1 MRKYQ
6 SYKIKEENNMKNK
19 TAKILLAALTAATLT
34 SMPVMAADASDYILL
49 LPKTE
54 GVTYE
59 MAQDHVADQY
69 SNDQYTVLL
78 YKEGETVDLTVS
90 GATDFVIK
98 DAMDSDTTDYA
109 ASETDGKVSFTMPAE
124 DLSLSVNNVSEEAV
138 AAAKAAE
145 TESETQ
151 AQSETEA
158 VQELNQGGSSQ
169 AVPSD
174 IRIASA
180 RVNVRESADSNANKI
195 AVLTPGQRVRVL
207 SEENGWT
214 RLQYVDENK
223 NLVEGSVKSD
233 YLTDASA
240 LYTAKAN
247 VNVRGHRRS
256 ARRAGRPR
264 GEGHILHRGQSH
276 RRRRRRPRKARSSR
290 RPSDMLALVRPRGGR
305 RSKREPRLH
314 DA

>member
-1 MRKYQ
+1 
-6 SYKIKEENNMKNK
+6 MKNK
-19 TAKILLAALTAATLT
+19 TAKILLAALTAASLT

-90 GATDFVIK
+90 GTADFVIK

-138 AAAKAAE
+138 AAAKAAAE
-145 TESETQ
+145 TETETQ

-158 VQELNQGGSSQ
+158 AQELNQGGSSQ

-174 IRIASA
+174 IRIAST
-180 RVNVRESADSNANKI
+180 RVNVRESADTNANKI

-223 NLVEGSVKSD
+223 NLVEGSVKTD
-233 YLTDASA
+233 YLTNTSA

-247 VNVRGHRRS
+247 VNVRAS
-256 ARRAGRPR
+256 ASEKAEKLGKAEK
-264 GEGHILHRGQSH
+264 GSEIVVIENGQDGWAKVCYVSGNTVKDGFIKADYLEQEAA
-276 RRRRRRPRKARSSR
+276 PEIDELLRK
-290 RPSDMLALVRPRGGR
+290 
-305 RSKREPRLH
+305 
-314 DA
+314 

>member
-1 MRKYQ
+1 
-6 SYKIKEENNMKNK
+6 MKNK
-19 TAKILLAALTAATLT
+19 TAKILLAALTAASLT

-90 GATDFVIK
+90 GTTDFVIK

-124 DLSLSVNNVSEEAV
+124 DLSLSVNNVSEESV
-138 AAAKAAE
+138 AAAKAAAE
-145 TESETQ
+145 TETETQ

-158 VQELNQGGSSQ
+158 AQELDQGGASQ

-174 IRIASA
+174 IRIAST
-180 RVNVRESADSNANKI
+180 RVNVRETADTNANKI

-214 RLQYVDENK
+214 RLQYVDKNK

-233 YLTDASA
+233 YLTNTSA

-247 VNVRGHRRS
+247 VNVRAS
-256 ARRAGRPR
+256 ASEKAEKLGKAEK
-264 GEGHILHRGQSH
+264 GSEVVVIENGQDRWAKVCYVSGNAVKDGFIKADYLEQEAA
-276 RRRRRRPRKARSSR
+276 PEIDELLRK
-290 RPSDMLALVRPRGGR
+290 
-305 RSKREPRLH
+305 
-314 DA
+314 

>member
-1 MRKYQ
+1 
-6 SYKIKEENNMKNK
+6 MKNK
-19 TAKILLAALTAATLT
+19 TAKILLAALTAASLT

-69 SNDQYTVLL
+69 SNDQYAVLL

-90 GATDFVIK
+90 GTTDFVIK

-124 DLSLSVNNVSEEAV
+124 DLSLSVNNVSEESV
-138 AAAKAAE
+138 AAAKAAAE
-145 TESETQ
+145 TETETQ

-158 VQELNQGGSSQ
+158 AQELDQGGASQ

-174 IRIASA
+174 IRIAST
-180 RVNVRESADSNANKI
+180 RVNVRETADTNANKI

-214 RLQYVDENK
+214 RLQYVDKNK

-233 YLTDASA
+233 YLTNTSA

-247 VNVRGHRRS
+247 VNVRAS
-256 ARRAGRPR
+256 ASEKAEKLGKAEK
-264 GEGHILHRGQSH
+264 GSEVVVIENGQDGWAKVCYVSGNAVKDGFIKADYLEQEAA
-276 RRRRRRPRKARSSR
+276 PEIDELLRK
-290 RPSDMLALVRPRGGR
+290 
-305 RSKREPRLH
+305 
-314 DA
+314 

>member
-1 MRKYQ
+1 
-6 SYKIKEENNMKNK
+6 MKNK
-19 TAKILLAALTAATLT
+19 TAKILLAALTAASLT

-90 GATDFVIK
+90 GTTDFVIK

-124 DLSLSVNNVSEEAV
+124 DLSLSVNNVSEESV
-138 AAAKAAE
+138 AAAKAASE
-145 TESETQ
+145 TETETQ

-158 VQELNQGGSSQ
+158 AQELDQGGASQ

-174 IRIASA
+174 IRIAST
-180 RVNVRESADSNANKI
+180 RVNVRETADTNANKI
-195 AVLTPGQRVRVL
+195 AVLTPSQRVRVL

-214 RLQYVDENK
+214 RLQYVDKNK
-223 NLVEGSVKSD
+223 KLVEGSVKSD
-233 YLTDASA
+233 YLTNTSA

-247 VNVRGHRRS
+247 VNVRAS
-256 ARRAGRPR
+256 ASEKAEKLGKAEK
-264 GEGHILHRGQSH
+264 GSEVVVIENGQDGWAKVCYVSGNTVKDGFIKVDYLEQEVA
-276 RRRRRRPRKARSSR
+276 PEIDDLLRK
-290 RPSDMLALVRPRGGR
+290 
-305 RSKREPRLH
+305 
-314 DA
+314 

>member
-1 MRKYQ
+1 
-6 SYKIKEENNMKNK
+6 MKNK
-19 TAKILLAALTAATLT
+19 TAKILLAALTAASLT

-90 GATDFVIK
+90 GTTDFVIK

-124 DLSLSVNNVSEEAV
+124 DLSLSVNNVSEESV
-138 AAAKAAE
+138 AAAKAAAE
-145 TESETQ
+145 TETETQ

-158 VQELNQGGSSQ
+158 AQELDQGGASQ

-174 IRIASA
+174 IRITST
-180 RVNVRESADSNANKI
+180 RVNVRETADTNANKI

-214 RLQYVDENK
+214 RLQYVDKNK

-233 YLTDASA
+233 YLTNTSA

-247 VNVRGHRRS
+247 VNVRAS
-256 ARRAGRPR
+256 ASEKAEKLGKAEK
-264 GEGHILHRGQSH
+264 GSEVVVIENGQDGWAKVSYVSGNTVKDGFIKVDYLEQEAA
-276 RRRRRRPRKARSSR
+276 PEIDDLLRK
-290 RPSDMLALVRPRGGR
+290 
-305 RSKREPRLH
+305 
-314 DA
+314 

>member
-1 MRKYQ
+1 
-6 SYKIKEENNMKNK
+6 MKNK

-90 GATDFVIK
+90 GTTDFVIK

-124 DLSLSVNNVSEEAV
+124 DLSLSVNNVSEESV
-138 AAAKAAE
+138 AAAKAAAE
-145 TESETQ
+145 TETETQ

-158 VQELNQGGSSQ
+158 AQELDQGGTSQ

-174 IRIASA
+174 IRIAST

-247 VNVRGHRRS
+247 VNVRAS
-256 ARRAGRPR
+256 ASEKAEKLGKTEK
-264 GEGHILHRGQSH
+264 GSEVVVIENGQDGWAKVRYVSGNTVKDGFIKADYLEQEAA
-276 RRRRRRPRKARSSR
+276 PEIDELLRK
-290 RPSDMLALVRPRGGR
+290 
-305 RSKREPRLH
+305 
-314 DA
+314 

>member
-1 MRKYQ
+1 
-6 SYKIKEENNMKNK
+6 MKNK
-19 TAKILLAALTAATLT
+19 TAKILLAALTAASLT

-90 GATDFVIK
+90 GTTDFVIK

-124 DLSLSVNNVSEEAV
+124 DLSLSVNNVSEESV
-138 AAAKAAE
+138 AAAKAAAE
-145 TESETQ
+145 TETETQ

-158 VQELNQGGSSQ
+158 AQELDQGGASQ

-174 IRIASA
+174 IRIAST
-180 RVNVRESADSNANKI
+180 RVNVRESADTNANKI

-223 NLVEGSVKSD
+223 NLVEGSVKSN
-233 YLTDASA
+233 YLTNTSA

-247 VNVRGHRRS
+247 VNVRAS
-256 ARRAGRPR
+256 ASEKAEKLGKAEK
-264 GEGHILHRGQSH
+264 GSEVVVIENGQDGWAKVCYVSGNTVKDGFIKADYLEQEAA
-276 RRRRRRPRKARSSR
+276 PEIDELLRK
-290 RPSDMLALVRPRGGR
+290 
-305 RSKREPRLH
+305 
-314 DA
+314 

>member
-1 MRKYQ
+1 
-6 SYKIKEENNMKNK
+6 MKNK
-19 TAKILLAALTAATLT
+19 TAKILLAALTAASLT

-90 GATDFVIK
+90 GTTDFVIK

-124 DLSLSVNNVSEEAV
+124 DLSLSVNNVSEESV
-138 AAAKAAE
+138 AAAKAAAE
-145 TESETQ
+145 TETETQ

-158 VQELNQGGSSQ
+158 AQELDQGGASQ

-174 IRIASA
+174 IRIAST

-247 VNVRGHRRS
+247 VNVRAS
-256 ARRAGRPR
+256 ASEKAEKLGKTEK
-264 GEGHILHRGQSH
+264 GSEVVVIENGQDGWAKVRYVSGNTVKDGFIKADYLEQEAA
-276 RRRRRRPRKARSSR
+276 PEIDELLRK
-290 RPSDMLALVRPRGGR
+290 
-305 RSKREPRLH
+305 
-314 DA
+314 

>member
-1 MRKYQ
+1 
-6 SYKIKEENNMKNK
+6 MKNK
-19 TAKILLAALTAATLT
+19 TAKILLAALTAASLT

-90 GATDFVIK
+90 GTTDFVIK

-109 ASETDGKVSFTMPAE
+109 ASETDGKVSFTMPTE
-124 DLSLSVNNVSEEAV
+124 DLSLSVNNVSEESV
-138 AAAKAAE
+138 AAAKAAAE
-145 TESETQ
+145 TETETQ

-158 VQELNQGGSSQ
+158 AQELDQGGASQ

-174 IRIASA
+174 IRIAST
-180 RVNVRESADSNANKI
+180 RVNVRESADANANKI

-233 YLTDASA
+233 YLTNTSA

-247 VNVRGHRRS
+247 VNVRAS
-256 ARRAGRPR
+256 ASEKAEKLGKAEK
-264 GEGHILHRGQSH
+264 GSEVVVIENGQDGWAKVCYVSGNTVKDGFIKADYLEQEAA
-276 RRRRRRPRKARSSR
+276 PEIDELLRK
-290 RPSDMLALVRPRGGR
+290 
-305 RSKREPRLH
+305 
-314 DA
+314 

>member
-1 MRKYQ
+1 
-6 SYKIKEENNMKNK
+6 MKNK
-19 TAKILLAALTAATLT
+19 TAKILLAALTAASLT

-69 SNDQYTVLL
+69 SNNQYTVLL

-90 GATDFVIK
+90 GATDFAIK

-138 AAAKAAE
+138 AAAKAASE
-145 TESETQ
+145 TETETQ

-158 VQELNQGGSSQ
+158 AQELNQGGSSQ

-174 IRIASA
+174 IRIAST
-180 RVNVRESADSNANKI
+180 RVNVRESADTNANKI

-233 YLTDASA
+233 YLTNTSA

-247 VNVRGHRRS
+247 VNVRAS
-256 ARRAGRPR
+256 ASEKAEKLGKAEK
-264 GEGHILHRGQSH
+264 GSEVVVIENEQDGWAKVCYVSGNTVKDGFIKADYLEQEAASEIDELL
-276 RRRRRRPRKARSSR
+276 RK
-290 RPSDMLALVRPRGGR
+290 
-305 RSKREPRLH
+305 
-314 DA
+314 

>member
-1 MRKYQ
+1 
-6 SYKIKEENNMKNK
+6 MKNK
-19 TAKILLAALTAATLT
+19 TAKILLAALTAASLT

-49 LPKTE
+49 MPKTE

-90 GATDFVIK
+90 GTTDFVIK

-124 DLSLSVNNVSEEAV
+124 DLSLSVNNVSEESV
-138 AAAKAAE
+138 AAAKAAAE
-145 TESETQ
+145 TETETQ

-158 VQELNQGGSSQ
+158 AQELDQGGASQ

-174 IRIASA
+174 IRIAST
-180 RVNVRESADSNANKI
+180 RVNVRETADTNANKI

-214 RLQYVDENK
+214 RLQYVDKNK

-233 YLTDASA
+233 YLTNTSA

-247 VNVRGHRRS
+247 VNVRAS
-256 ARRAGRPR
+256 ASEKAEKLGKAEK
-264 GEGHILHRGQSH
+264 GSEVVVIENGQDGWAKVCYVSGNTVKDGFIKADYLEQEVA
-276 RRRRRRPRKARSSR
+276 PEIDELLRK
-290 RPSDMLALVRPRGGR
+290 
-305 RSKREPRLH
+305 
-314 DA
+314 

>member
-1 MRKYQ
+1 
-6 SYKIKEENNMKNK
+6 MKNK

-59 MAQDHVADQY
+59 MAQDHVADKY

-90 GATDFVIK
+90 GTTDFVIK

-124 DLSLSVNNVSEEAV
+124 DLSLSVNNVSEESV
-138 AAAKAAE
+138 AAAKAAAE
-145 TESETQ
+145 TETETQ

-158 VQELNQGGSSQ
+158 AQELDQGGASQ

-174 IRIASA
+174 IRIAST

-247 VNVRGHRRS
+247 VNVRAS
-256 ARRAGRPR
+256 ASEKAEKLGKTEK
-264 GEGHILHRGQSH
+264 GSEVVVIENGQDGWAKVRYVSGNTVKDGFIKADYLEQEAA
-276 RRRRRRPRKARSSR
+276 PEIDELLRK
-290 RPSDMLALVRPRGGR
+290 
-305 RSKREPRLH
+305 
-314 DA
+314 

>member
-1 MRKYQ
+1 
-6 SYKIKEENNMKNK
+6 MKNK
-19 TAKILLAALTAATLT
+19 TAKILLAALTAASLT

-54 GVTYE
+54 GITYE

-90 GATDFVIK
+90 GATDFAIK
-98 DAMDSDTTDYA
+98 DAMDSDATDYA

-124 DLSLSVNNVSEEAV
+124 DLSLSVNNVSEETV
-138 AAAKAAE
+138 AAAKAAAE
-145 TESETQ
+145 TETETQ

-158 VQELNQGGSSQ
+158 AQELNQGGSSQ

-174 IRIASA
+174 IRIAST
-180 RVNVRESADSNANKI
+180 RVNVRESADTNANKI

-233 YLTDASA
+233 YLTNTSA

-247 VNVRGHRRS
+247 VNVRAS
-256 ARRAGRPR
+256 ASEKAEKLGKAEK
-264 GEGHILHRGQSH
+264 GSEVVVIENGQDGWAKVCYVSGNTVKDGFIKADYLEQETA
-276 RRRRRRPRKARSSR
+276 PEIDELLRK
-290 RPSDMLALVRPRGGR
+290 
-305 RSKREPRLH
+305 
-314 DA
+314 

>member
-1 MRKYQ
+1 
-6 SYKIKEENNMKNK
+6 MKNK
-19 TAKILLAALTAATLT
+19 TAKILLAALTAASLT

-90 GATDFVIK
+90 GTTDFVIK

-138 AAAKAAE
+138 AAAKAAAE
-145 TESETQ
+145 TETETQ

-158 VQELNQGGSSQ
+158 AQELNQGGSSQ

-174 IRIASA
+174 IRIAST
-180 RVNVRESADSNANKI
+180 RVNVRESADTNANKI
-195 AVLTPGQRVRVL
+195 AVLTPGQRVHVL

-223 NLVEGSVKSD
+223 NLVEGSVKTD
-233 YLTDASA
+233 YLTNTSA

-247 VNVRGHRRS
+247 VNVRAS
-256 ARRAGRPR
+256 ASEKAEKLGKAEK
-264 GEGHILHRGQSH
+264 GSEIVVIENGQDGWAKVCYVSGNTVKDGFIKADYLEQEAA
-276 RRRRRRPRKARSSR
+276 PEIDELLRK
-290 RPSDMLALVRPRGGR
+290 
-305 RSKREPRLH
+305 
-314 DA
+314 

>member
-1 MRKYQ
+1 
-6 SYKIKEENNMKNK
+6 MKNK
-19 TAKILLAALTAATLT
+19 TTKILLVALTAASLT

-90 GATDFVIK
+90 GTTDFVIK
-98 DAMDSDTTDYA
+98 DSMDSDTTDYA

-124 DLSLSVNNVSEEAV
+124 DLSLSVNNVSEESV
-138 AAAKAAE
+138 AAAKAAAE
-145 TESETQ
+145 TETETQ

-158 VQELNQGGSSQ
+158 AQELDQGGASQ

-174 IRIASA
+174 IRIAST
-180 RVNVRESADSNANKI
+180 RVNVRETADTNANKI

-214 RLQYVDENK
+214 RLQYVDKNK

-233 YLTDASA
+233 YLTNTSA

-247 VNVRGHRRS
+247 VNVRAS
-256 ARRAGRPR
+256 ASEKAEKLGKAEK
-264 GEGHILHRGQSH
+264 GSEVVVIENGQNGWAKVCYVSGNTVKDGFIKADYLEQEAA
-276 RRRRRRPRKARSSR
+276 PEIDELLRK
-290 RPSDMLALVRPRGGR
+290 
-305 RSKREPRLH
+305 
-314 DA
+314 

>member
-1 MRKYQ
+1 
-6 SYKIKEENNMKNK
+6 MKNK
-19 TAKILLAALTAATLT
+19 TAKILLAALTAASLT

-90 GATDFVIK
+90 GTTDFVIK

-124 DLSLSVNNVSEEAV
+124 DLSLSVNNVSEESV
-138 AAAKAAE
+138 AAAKAAAE
-145 TESETQ
+145 TETETQ

-158 VQELNQGGSSQ
+158 AQELDQGGASQ

-174 IRIASA
+174 IRIAST
-180 RVNVRESADSNANKI
+180 RVNVRETADTNANKI

-214 RLQYVDENK
+214 RLQYVDKNK

-233 YLTDASA
+233 YLTNTSA

-247 VNVRGHRRS
+247 VNVRAS
-256 ARRAGRPR
+256 ASEKAEKLGKAEK
-264 GEGHILHRGQSH
+264 GSEVVVIENGQDGWAKVRYVSGNTVKDGFIKADYLEQEAA
-276 RRRRRRPRKARSSR
+276 PEIDELLRK
-290 RPSDMLALVRPRGGR
+290 
-305 RSKREPRLH
+305 
-314 DA
+314 

>member
-1 MRKYQ
+1 
-6 SYKIKEENNMKNK
+6 MKNK
-19 TAKILLAALTAATLT
+19 TAKILLAALTAASLT

-90 GATDFVIK
+90 GTTDFVIK

-124 DLSLSVNNVSEEAV
+124 DLSLSVNNVSEESV
-138 AAAKAAE
+138 AAAKAAAE
-145 TESETQ
+145 TETETQ

-158 VQELNQGGSSQ
+158 AQELDQGGASQ

-174 IRIASA
+174 IRIAST
-180 RVNVRESADSNANKI
+180 RVNVRETADTNANKI

-214 RLQYVDENK
+214 RLQYVDKSK

-233 YLTDASA
+233 YLTNTSA

-247 VNVRGHRRS
+247 VNVRAS
-256 ARRAGRPR
+256 ASEKAEKLGKAEK
-264 GEGHILHRGQSH
+264 GSEVVVIENGQDGWAKVCYVSGNAVKDGFIKADYLEQEAA
-276 RRRRRRPRKARSSR
+276 PEIDELLRK
-290 RPSDMLALVRPRGGR
+290 
-305 RSKREPRLH
+305 
-314 DA
+314 

>member
-1 MRKYQ
+1 
-6 SYKIKEENNMKNK
+6 MKNK

-90 GATDFVIK
+90 GTTDFVIK

-124 DLSLSVNNVSEEAV
+124 DLSLSVNNVSEESV
-138 AAAKAAE
+138 AAAKAAAE
-145 TESETQ
+145 TETETQ

-158 VQELNQGGSSQ
+158 AQELDQGGASQ

-174 IRIASA
+174 IRIAST
-180 RVNVRESADSNANKI
+180 RINVRESADSNANKI

-247 VNVRGHRRS
+247 VNVRAS
-256 ARRAGRPR
+256 ASEKAEKLGKTEK
-264 GEGHILHRGQSH
+264 GSEVVVIENGQDGWAKVRYVSGNTVKDGFIKADYLEQEAA
-276 RRRRRRPRKARSSR
+276 PEIDELLRK
-290 RPSDMLALVRPRGGR
+290 
-305 RSKREPRLH
+305 
-314 DA
+314 

>member
-1 MRKYQ
+1 
-6 SYKIKEENNMKNK
+6 MKNK
-19 TAKILLAALTAATLT
+19 TAKILLAALTAASLT

-90 GATDFVIK
+90 GTTDFVIK

-138 AAAKAAE
+138 AAAKAAAE
-145 TESETQ
+145 TETETQ

-158 VQELNQGGSSQ
+158 AQELNQGGSSQ

-174 IRIASA
+174 IRIAST
-180 RVNVRESADSNANKI
+180 RVNVRESADTNANKI

-223 NLVEGSVKSD
+223 NLVEGSVKTD
-233 YLTDASA
+233 YLTNTSA

-247 VNVRGHRRS
+247 VNVRAS
-256 ARRAGRPR
+256 ASEKAEKLGKAEK
-264 GEGHILHRGQSH
+264 GSEIVVIENGQDGWAKVCYVSGNTVKDGFIKADYLEQEAA
-276 RRRRRRPRKARSSR
+276 PEIDELLRK
-290 RPSDMLALVRPRGGR
+290 
-305 RSKREPRLH
+305 
-314 DA
+314 

>member
-1 MRKYQ
+1 
-6 SYKIKEENNMKNK
+6 MKNK

-90 GATDFVIK
+90 GTTDFVIK

-124 DLSLSVNNVSEEAV
+124 DLSLSVNNVSEESV
-138 AAAKAAE
+138 AAAKAAAE
-145 TESETQ
+145 TETETQ

-158 VQELNQGGSSQ
+158 AQELDQGGASQ

-174 IRIASA
+174 IRIAST

-247 VNVRGHRRS
+247 VNVRAS
-256 ARRAGRPR
+256 ASEKAEKLGKTEK
-264 GEGHILHRGQSH
+264 GSEVVVIENGQDGWAKVRYVSGDTVKDGFIKADYLEQEAA
-276 RRRRRRPRKARSSR
+276 PEIDELLRK
-290 RPSDMLALVRPRGGR
+290 
-305 RSKREPRLH
+305 
-314 DA
+314 

>member
-1 MRKYQ
+1 
-6 SYKIKEENNMKNK
+6 MKNK
-19 TAKILLAALTAATLT
+19 TAKILLAALTAASLT

-90 GATDFVIK
+90 GATDFAIK

-138 AAAKAAE
+138 AAAKAASE
-145 TESETQ
+145 TETETQ

-158 VQELNQGGSSQ
+158 AQELNQGGSSQ

-174 IRIASA
+174 IRIAST
-180 RVNVRESADSNANKI
+180 RVNVRESADTNANKI

-233 YLTDASA
+233 YLTNTSA

-247 VNVRGHRRS
+247 VNVRAS
-256 ARRAGRPR
+256 ASEKTEKLGKAEKGS
-264 GEGHILHRGQSH
+264 EVVVIENGQDGWAKVCYVSGNTVKDGFI
-276 RRRRRRPRKARSSR
+276 KADYLEQEAAPEIDELLRT
-290 RPSDMLALVRPRGGR
+290 
-305 RSKREPRLH
+305 
-314 DA
+314 

>member
-1 MRKYQ
+1 
-6 SYKIKEENNMKNK
+6 MKNK
-19 TAKILLAALTAATLT
+19 TAKILLATLTAASLT

-90 GATDFVIK
+90 GTTDFVIK

-124 DLSLSVNNVSEEAV
+124 DLSLSVNNVSEESV
-138 AAAKAAE
+138 DAAKAAAE
-145 TESETQ
+145 TETETQ

-158 VQELNQGGSSQ
+158 AQELDQGGASQ

-174 IRIASA
+174 IRIAST
-180 RVNVRESADSNANKI
+180 RVNVRETADTNANKI

-214 RLQYVDENK
+214 RLQYVDKNK

-233 YLTDASA
+233 YLTNTSA

-247 VNVRGHRRS
+247 VNVRAS
-256 ARRAGRPR
+256 ASEKAEKLGKA
-264 GEGHILHRGQSH
+264 EKSSEVVVIENGQDGWAKVCYVSGNTVKDGFIKADYLEQEAA
-276 RRRRRRPRKARSSR
+276 PEIDELLRK
-290 RPSDMLALVRPRGGR
+290 
-305 RSKREPRLH
+305 
-314 DA
+314 

>member
-1 MRKYQ
+1 
-6 SYKIKEENNMKNK
+6 MKNK
-19 TAKILLAALTAATLT
+19 TAKILLAALTAASLT

-69 SNDQYTVLL
+69 SNDQYTALL

-90 GATDFVIK
+90 GTTDFVIK

-124 DLSLSVNNVSEEAV
+124 DLSLSVNNVSEESV
-138 AAAKAAE
+138 AAAKAAAE
-145 TESETQ
+145 TETETQ

-158 VQELNQGGSSQ
+158 AQELDQGGASQ

-174 IRIASA
+174 IRIAST
-180 RVNVRESADSNANKI
+180 RVNVRETADTNANKI

-214 RLQYVDENK
+214 RLQYVDKNK

-247 VNVRGHRRS
+247 VNVRAS
-256 ARRAGRPR
+256 ASEKAEKLGKTEK
-264 GEGHILHRGQSH
+264 GSEVVVIENGQDGWAKVRYVSGNTVKDGFIKADYLEQEAA
-276 RRRRRRPRKARSSR
+276 PEIDELLRK
-290 RPSDMLALVRPRGGR
+290 
-305 RSKREPRLH
+305 
-314 DA
+314 

>member
-1 MRKYQ
+1 
-6 SYKIKEENNMKNK
+6 MKNK

-90 GATDFVIK
+90 GTTDFVIK

-124 DLSLSVNNVSEEAV
+124 DLSLSVNNVSEESV
-138 AAAKAAE
+138 AAAKAAAE
-145 TESETQ
+145 TETETQ

-158 VQELNQGGSSQ
+158 AQELDQGGASQ

-174 IRIASA
+174 IRIAST

-247 VNVRGHRRS
+247 VNVRAS
-256 ARRAGRPR
+256 ASEKAEKLGKTEK
-264 GEGHILHRGQSH
+264 GSEVVVIENGQDGWAKVRYVSGNTVKDGFIKADYLEQEAA
-276 RRRRRRPRKARSSR
+276 PEIDELLRK
-290 RPSDMLALVRPRGGR
+290 
-305 RSKREPRLH
+305 
-314 DA
+314 

>member
-1 MRKYQ
+1 
-6 SYKIKEENNMKNK
+6 MKNK
-19 TAKILLAALTAATLT
+19 TAKILLAALTAASLT

-90 GATDFVIK
+90 GATDFAIK

-138 AAAKAAE
+138 AAAEAASE
-145 TESETQ
+145 TETETQ
-151 AQSETEA
+151 AQSETETA
-158 VQELNQGGSSQ
+158 QELNQGGSSQ

-174 IRIASA
+174 IRIAST
-180 RVNVRESADSNANKI
+180 RVNVRESADTNANKI

-233 YLTDASA
+233 YLTNTSA

-247 VNVRGHRRS
+247 VNVRAS
-256 ARRAGRPR
+256 ASEKAEKLGKAEK
-264 GEGHILHRGQSH
+264 GSEVVVIENGQDGWAKVCYVSGNTVKDGFIKADYLEQEAA
-276 RRRRRRPRKARSSR
+276 PEIDELLRK
-290 RPSDMLALVRPRGGR
+290 
-305 RSKREPRLH
+305 
-314 DA
+314 